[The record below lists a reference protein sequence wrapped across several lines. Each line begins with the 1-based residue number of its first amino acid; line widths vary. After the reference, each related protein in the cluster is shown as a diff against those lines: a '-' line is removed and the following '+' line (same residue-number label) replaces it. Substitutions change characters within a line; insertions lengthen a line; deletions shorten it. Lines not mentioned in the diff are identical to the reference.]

1 MNNLHVTRYNQ
12 QFMINNLPELKSKQ
26 LHHEL
31 ETWKRLLDFMM
42 NENIY
47 LKNRLSQILQDKFED
62 KLLAKME
69 DFQNAFLKED
79 QLFEFLRNEVAE
91 LEDLL
96 NFAAVKKV
104 MENEIDKKLFKLQ
117 GNMITAES
125 EFGKLK
131 LQFNSYLSEN
141 I

>member
-1 MNNLHVTRYNQ
+1 M
-12 QFMINNLPELKSKQ
+12 
-26 LHHEL
+26 
-31 ETWKRLLDFMM
+31 
-42 NENIY
+42 
-47 LKNRLSQILQDKFED
+47 
-62 KLLAKME
+62 LLAT
-69 DFQNAFLKED
+69 FQFALFLVLQVQNAFLKED

>member
-1 MNNLHVTRYNQ
+1 
-12 QFMINNLPELKSKQ
+12 
-26 LHHEL
+26 
-31 ETWKRLLDFMM
+31 
-42 NENIY
+42 
-47 LKNRLSQILQDKFED
+47 
-62 KLLAKME
+62 
-69 DFQNAFLKED
+69 
-79 QLFEFLRNEVAE
+79 
-91 LEDLL
+91 
-96 NFAAVKKV
+96 